1 MKIYWIKRVFYFI
14 WNELVPRGTHYA
26 HVLKKKNQ
34 SGPLNMQHLF
44 VAVVS
49 IVGGGA
55 QDMHHREVTQPV
67 LDLFPVVNF
76 VFDSL
81 DNARAM

>member
-1 MKIYWIKRVFYFI
+1 
-14 WNELVPRGTHYA
+14 
-26 HVLKKKNQ
+26 
-34 SGPLNMQHLF
+34 LF

-55 QDMHHREVTQPV
+55 QDMHHRKVTQPV
-67 LDLFPVVNF
+67 LDLFPVNF

>member
-1 MKIYWIKRVFYFI
+1 
-14 WNELVPRGTHYA
+14 
-26 HVLKKKNQ
+26 
-34 SGPLNMQHLF
+34 MQHLF

>member
-1 MKIYWIKRVFYFI
+1 
-14 WNELVPRGTHYA
+14 
-26 HVLKKKNQ
+26 
-34 SGPLNMQHLF
+34 LF
-44 VAVVS
+44 VAAVS

-55 QDMHHREVTQPV
+55 QDMHHRKVTQPV